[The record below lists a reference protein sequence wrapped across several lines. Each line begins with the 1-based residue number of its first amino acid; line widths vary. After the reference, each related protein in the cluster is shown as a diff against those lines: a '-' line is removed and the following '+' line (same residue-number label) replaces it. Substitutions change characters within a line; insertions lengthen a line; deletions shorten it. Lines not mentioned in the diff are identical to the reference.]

1 MATRYQVALIVW
13 IEVSLNT
20 AINMKPLF
28 TSEVVTNEKN
38 QDFLR
43 RSQFSAIFFIWLTT

>member
-38 QDFLR
+38 LDFFS
-43 RSQFSAIFFIWLTT
+43 RSQFPAKSFIWLTT

>member
-20 AINMKPLF
+20 AIHKKSLF
-28 TSEVVTNEKN
+28 TSEVVTNEKSR
-38 QDFLR
+38 DFSGGVNFLLA
-43 RSQFSAIFFIWLTT
+43 FSFG